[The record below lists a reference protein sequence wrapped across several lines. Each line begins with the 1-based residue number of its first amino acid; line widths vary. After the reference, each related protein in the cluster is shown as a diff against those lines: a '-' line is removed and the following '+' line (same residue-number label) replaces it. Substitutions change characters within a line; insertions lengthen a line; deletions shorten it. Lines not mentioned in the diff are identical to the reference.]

1 MVNFLII
8 LIDLYSLNAL
18 ILGIFHIKYPS
29 AQGKTQA
36 CLDLFANSFKHSV
49 AFSLALSLSLS
60 VFFLQSGQQRSI
72 THLQYVA
79 WPDHGVPEDSSDFL
93 DFVQSMRS
101 MRGKSVPLMVH
112 CR

>member
-8 LIDLYSLNAL
+8 LIDLYSRNAL

-60 VFFLQSGQQRSI
+60 VSFFYSRVSSARSLICSMLPGQIMGFQKIPQTS
-72 THLQYVA
+72 
-79 WPDHGVPEDSSDFL
+79 
-93 DFVQSMRS
+93 
-101 MRGKSVPLMVH
+101 
-112 CR
+112 